1 MRFGTNWVSLDSTS
15 TASLKDIHFH
25 PYLKYTLRP
34 QKIYELGIHSEDM
47 EAQAFFDSFPRGL
60 FETLEGMKVKG
71 QLSYH
76 LDFKLNDSIPDSL
89 TFHSALVPHDF
100 EITKFGR
107 VDFRKINGPFVQT
120 PYAGGKALERKST
133 RMHTIHT
140 CATRI
145 RSSV

>member
-1 MRFGTNWVSLDSTS
+1 
-15 TASLKDIHFH
+15 
-25 PYLKYTLRP
+25 
-34 QKIYELGIHSEDM
+34 
-47 EAQAFFDSFPRGL
+47 
-60 FETLEGMKVKG
+60 MKVKG

-120 PYAGGKALERKST
+120 PYAGGKALTSFTLGPSNPDFTPLDQISDYLKDAVNTARSEE
-133 RMHTIHT
+133 HTSELQSLM
-140 CATRI
+140 RI
-145 RSSV
+145 SYAVFCL